1 MAIVVKWLTHLTV
14 NQACVGSSPI
24 GRPNMYKKTHW
35 VFFCFEVASPSN
47 IGGLIWYSCLMKETK
62 RIQTLGEEIANAVS
76 HGIGAIFGIVALI
89 LFILASDTLQ
99 EYVAG
104 IIFASA
110 IFLLFISSTLYHSF
124 PSSLRVKRLFK
135 RFDHISI
142 YLLIG
147 ASFAPLLLVIADQPF
162 GIIFFS
168 IQWTIIT
175 VGIVFKAILIDKLQ
189 VLHIVMFLLLG
200 WSALLVMGQLGKLSE
215 PALYLTVWGG
225 IAYSL
230 GVVFYASSRK
240 FMYAHFVW
248 HLFVIAGVVLHFI
261 ANYGFIFLP
270 TNS

>member
-1 MAIVVKWLTHLTV
+1 M
-14 NQACVGSSPI
+14 
-24 GRPNMYKKTHW
+24 R
-35 VFFCFEVASPSN
+35 
-47 IGGLIWYSCLMKETK
+47 ETK

-89 LFILASDTLQ
+89 LLILASDTVE

-104 IIFASA
+104 TIFAAA
-110 IFLLFISSTLYHSF
+110 IFILFLSSTLYHAF

-147 ASFAPLLLVIADQPF
+147 ASFAPLLLVVADQPF

-168 IQWTIIT
+168 IQWVIIIT
-175 VGIVFKAILIDKLQ
+175 GIVFKAILIDKLQ

-200 WSALLVMGQLGKLSE
+200 WSALLVLGQFDKLSE
-215 PALYLTVWGG
+215 PAFYFTVWGG

-230 GVVFYASSRK
+230 GVVFYASSRR

-248 HLFVIAGVVLHFI
+248 HLFVMAGVILHFI
-261 ANYGFIFLP
+261 ANYGFIFLLP
-270 TNS
+270 NL

>member
-1 MAIVVKWLTHLTV
+1 M
-14 NQACVGSSPI
+14 
-24 GRPNMYKKTHW
+24 R
-35 VFFCFEVASPSN
+35 
-47 IGGLIWYSCLMKETK
+47 ETK

-89 LFILASDTLQ
+89 LFILASDTVE

-104 IIFASA
+104 TIFAAA
-110 IFLLFISSTLYHSF
+110 IFILFLSSTLYHAF

-147 ASFAPLLLVIADQPF
+147 ASFAPLLLVVADQPF

-168 IQWTIIT
+168 IQWVIIIT
-175 VGIVFKAILIDKLQ
+175 GIVFKAILIDKLQ

-200 WSALLVMGQLGKLSE
+200 WSALLVLGQFDKLSE
-215 PALYLTVWGG
+215 PAFYFTVWGG

-230 GVVFYASSRK
+230 GVVFYASSRR

-248 HLFVIAGVVLHFI
+248 HLFVMAGVILHFI
-261 ANYGFIFLP
+261 ANYGYIFLLP
-270 TNS
+270 NL

>member
-1 MAIVVKWLTHLTV
+1 M
-14 NQACVGSSPI
+14 
-24 GRPNMYKKTHW
+24 R
-35 VFFCFEVASPSN
+35 
-47 IGGLIWYSCLMKETK
+47 ETK

-89 LFILASDTLQ
+89 LFMLASDTVE
-99 EYVAG
+99 EYVSG
-104 IIFASA
+104 TIFAAA
-110 IFLLFISSTLYHSF
+110 IFILFLSSTLYHAF

-147 ASFAPLLLVIADQPF
+147 ASFAPLLLVVADQPF

-168 IQWTIIT
+168 IQWVIIIT
-175 VGIVFKAILIDKLQ
+175 GIVFKAILIDKLQ

-200 WSALLVMGQLGKLSE
+200 WSALLVLGQFDKLSE
-215 PALYLTVWGG
+215 PAFYFTVWGG

-230 GVVFYASSRK
+230 GVVFYASSRR

-248 HLFVIAGVVLHFI
+248 HLFVMAGVILHFI
-261 ANYGFIFLP
+261 ANYGFIFSLP
-270 TNS
+270 NL

>member
-1 MAIVVKWLTHLTV
+1 M
-14 NQACVGSSPI
+14 
-24 GRPNMYKKTHW
+24 R
-35 VFFCFEVASPSN
+35 
-47 IGGLIWYSCLMKETK
+47 ETK

-89 LFILASDTLQ
+89 LFILASDTVE

-104 IIFASA
+104 TIFAAA
-110 IFLLFISSTLYHSF
+110 IFILFLSSTLYHAF

-147 ASFAPLLLVIADQPF
+147 ASFAPLLLVVADQPF

-168 IQWTIIT
+168 IQWVIIIT
-175 VGIVFKAILIDKLQ
+175 GIVFKAILIDKLQ

-200 WSALLVMGQLGKLSE
+200 WSALLVLGQFDKLSE
-215 PALYLTVWGG
+215 SAFYFTVWGG

-230 GVVFYASSRK
+230 GVVFYASSRR

-248 HLFVIAGVVLHFI
+248 HLFVMAGVILHFI
-261 ANYGFIFLP
+261 ANYGFIFLLP
-270 TNS
+270 NL